1 MNRRSQDRTRKRLVI
16 DVLIV
21 AFPMLVGCAFE
32 PPKPPRSV
40 FQVREIQTRTFENRD
55 ARSVQK
61 AVLDVLQDDNYVVKN
76 AVVDLGLISATKERA
91 LKQQTAFGFGSLVGG
106 SPGWAINMSPQEGTW
121 PASEVFE
128 ATVNV
133 SQHGKDSKVRVN
145 VQRRVVN
152 NRGATIESEIVEDP
166 QFYQDFFSK
175 VSKGLFIQKEKL

>member
-1 MNRRSQDRTRKRLVI
+1 MDRISQSRTRARLVPSTFFA
-16 DVLIV
+16 VV
-21 AFPMLVGCAFE
+21 SMLVGCAFE

-40 FQVREIQTRTFENRD
+40 FQIREIQTRTFESRD
-55 ARSVQK
+55 ARAVQK

-91 LKQQTAFGFGSLVGG
+91 LKQQAGFGFGSMVGA
-106 SPGWAINMSPQEGTW
+106 SGWAINMSPQEGTW

-133 SQHGKDSKVRVN
+133 SQHGKNSKVRLN

-152 NRGATIESEIVEDP
+152 NRGATIESEIVEEP

>member
-1 MNRRSQDRTRKRLVI
+1 MNRSSYRNPKKQLVPG
-16 DVLIV
+16 VLV
-21 AFPMLVGCAFE
+21 AAIATLVGCAFE

-40 FQVREIQTRTFENRD
+40 FQVREIQTRTFESRD
-55 ARSVQK
+55 ARAVQK

-91 LKQQTAFGFGSLVGG
+91 LKQQGMFGFGSMVGT
-106 SPGWAINMSPQEGTW
+106 SGWTLNMSPEEGTW

-133 SQHGKDSKVRVN
+133 SQHGKNSKVRLN

-152 NRGATIESEIVEDP
+152 NRGATIESEIVEEP